1 MGNASRLTKYVTPP
15 GLHGLFAE
23 HVAVVDSE
31 GFQRVRIEKNGF
43 LFPLRR
49 TNRSRRSRSPVSG
62 WRSGAQELLYAH
74 NHRQRRPYRAALRVL
89 CPRFRRKRSGR
100 LDAAPGCGCCRS
112 RMGTPAEIIGELRMD
127 INEIRAKYW
136 RLRSLIQQQ
145 GAVTPTLDREIA
157 LTQLEVLTEIA
168 AQLAEANAVLAR
180 IGVVNFEQ
188 LALQVG
194 EFFREIEDI
203 DKGLP
208 Q

>member
-1 MGNASRLTKYVTPP
+1 
-15 GLHGLFAE
+15 
-23 HVAVVDSE
+23 
-31 GFQRVRIEKNGF
+31 
-43 LFPLRR
+43 
-49 TNRSRRSRSPVSG
+49 
-62 WRSGAQELLYAH
+62 
-74 NHRQRRPYRAALRVL
+74 
-89 CPRFRRKRSGR
+89 
-100 LDAAPGCGCCRS
+100 
-112 RMGTPAEIIGELRMD
+112 MD